1 MRSSH
6 GISEVISGWMMC
18 TMSPTLNHLEINME
32 YKTWVCAVC
41 GYVYSEADG
50 DEEHGLAPGTRWAD
64 VPDDWTCP
72 ECGAEKS
79 DFEMEVV

>member
-1 MRSSH
+1 LNRQ
-6 GISEVISGWMMC
+6 GFIIIDGVYNDA
-18 TMSPTLNHLEINME
+18 TLNHLEKNME
-32 YKTWVCAVC
+32 YKTWVCVVC

-79 DFEMEVV
+79 DFEMDLI